1 MAVKHKLIKERDFE
15 EAMQR
20 EDRVR
25 VFEGDYIVNNGGIII
40 RFDDDIIVIQSS
52 VSDVTYYSRNE
63 CEFFVVRN

>member
-1 MAVKHKLIKERDFE
+1 MAVKHKLIKESDFE

-20 EDRVR
+20 EDPVR

-52 VSDVTYYSRNE
+52 VSDVTYYSRKN